1 MTTGIIGLGL
11 MGIAL
16 AERLLDAGEPVLGL
30 DVDPARGAALAA
42 KGGAIADDLDR
53 VARNCTTVLVAV
65 HDADQVERLLFGPG
79 GIAGAKRPIDII
91 CITTCPPDHMVDI
104 AARLTAAGHGLVEF
118 PISGTSE
125 QLRRGEAI
133 GLIAGDAAARERTAL
148 LLALL
153 CPERLEFG
161 LVGDAARAKLAIN
174 LVLQLN
180 RAALAEGL
188 AYAIALGLDAGAFL
202 ATLQRSAAASR
213 VMAGKGPKMIARDYA
228 PESRLA
234 QTLKDAEMILDTALA
249 AGQALPLMLV
259 QRALLRDAI
268 IAVGE
273 GADSAAIIEAMRIDR
288 AAP

>member
-11 MGIAL
+11 MGMAL
-16 AERLLDAGEPVLGL
+16 AERLLDAGQRVVGL
-30 DVDPARGAALAA
+30 DVDPARGAVLAA
-42 KGGAIADDLDR
+42 KGGAIADDLDMVTR
-53 VARNCTTVLVAV
+53 SCATVLVAV
-65 HDADQVERLLFGPG
+65 YDAGQTEQVLLGHG
-79 GIAGAKRPIDII
+79 GIADARRSIDII
-91 CITTCPPDHMVDI
+91 CITTCPPDQMADF

-118 PISGTSE
+118 PISGTSA

-133 GLIAGDAAARERTAL
+133 GLVAGDATARKRTAP

-161 LVGDAARAKLAIN
+161 PAGDAARTKLAIN

-188 AYAIALGLDAGAFL
+188 AYATALGLDAGAFL
-202 ATLQRSAAASR
+202 AALQRSAAASQ

-228 PESRLA
+228 PESHLA
-234 QTLKDAEMILDTALA
+234 QTLKDAEMILQTALV

-268 IAVGE
+268 TTVGE
-273 GADSAAIIEAMRIDR
+273 AADSAAIIEAIRPCQGM
-288 AAP
+288 P

>member
-1 MTTGIIGLGL
+1 MSTGIIGLGL
-11 MGIAL
+11 MGMAL

-42 KGGAIADDLDR
+42 KGGAATDDLD
-53 VARNCTTVLVAV
+53 VIARNCAAVLVAV
-65 HDADQVERLLFGPG
+65 YDTDQAERLLFGPSG
-79 GIAGAKRPIDII
+79 FADARRPIDII
-91 CITTCPPDHMVDI
+91 CITTCPPERMVDF
-104 AARLTAAGHGLVEF
+104 ATRLMAAGHRLVEF

-148 LLALL
+148 LLAQL

-161 LVGDAARAKLAIN
+161 PVGDAARAKLAIN

-188 AYAIALGLDAGAFL
+188 TYATALGLDAGAFL
-202 ATLQRSAAASR
+202 AALQRSAAASR

-234 QTLKDAEMILDTALA
+234 QTLKDAEMILDTALV
-249 AGQALPLMLV
+249 AGQALPLMQV

-268 IAVGE
+268 TAVGDS
-273 GADSAAIIEAMRIDR
+273 ADSAAIIEAMRTPR
-288 AAP
+288 ATP